1 VTSKKWIPLSG
12 SKDGWPALLCEDES
26 MAVLTD
32 KQAYEAMFYFL
43 GQRYERLQEDAL
55 APLLGDMSTLED
67 GCVVDPAVEKYW
79 KSAVDFALSDGV
91 ASRMVLKKSQ

>member
-1 VTSKKWIPLSG
+1 
-12 SKDGWPALLCEDES
+12 

-43 GQRYERLQEDAL
+43 GQRYQRLQEDAL
-55 APLLGDMSTLED
+55 VPLLGDMSTLED
-67 GCVVDPAVEKYW
+67 GCVVDPAIEKHW